1 MNRIARFSSPLL
13 VVALAL
19 TGCSSGSLLES
30 KKIDYKS
37 AKQVSP
43 LEIPPDLTAPERDDR
58 YLVPDASP
66 RGVATFSAYSSERTQ
81 PQANAS
87 VTVAA
92 DMPGMSIERAGTQRW
107 LVMPGTPDSVW
118 QDIKDFWIETGFII
132 NIDNPQL
139 GVMETDWAEDRAKI
153 PDGMIRRTLGR
164 VLDGLYSTSL
174 RDKFRTRVEAGSA
187 PGTVEV
193 FISHRGVE
201 EVYAG
206 RQEETTVWQPR
217 EADPELEAEMLR
229 RLMVRFGVQEQ
240 RAAEIVAT
248 VPQAERARL
257 VNAADGGVVLAVDES
272 FDRAWR
278 RVGLALDRIGFTVED
293 RDRSQGVYFVR
304 YIDPDRDAN
313 SGASP
318 GMLSRLAFWR
328 SKDSA
333 QAGGSE
339 YRIRVQ
345 GAETTTVSVL
355 SEAGAPDNSETAKRM
370 LGLLQEQLR

>member
-13 VVALAL
+13 LVALAL

-87 VTVAA
+87 VSVAA
-92 DMPGMSIERAGTQRW
+92 DMPGMRIERAGTQRW
-107 LVMPGTPDSVW
+107 LVMPGTPDGVW

-153 PDGMIRRTLGR
+153 PDDVIRRTLGR

-217 EADPELEAEMLR
+217 DADPELEAEMLR

-240 RAAEIVAT
+240 RAAEIVT
-248 VPQAERARL
+248 NVPQVERARL
-257 VNAADGGVVLAVDES
+257 VTVADGGVALAVDES

-345 GAETTTVSVL
+345 GADATTVSVL
-355 SEAGAPDNSETAKRM
+355 SDAGTPDNSDTAKRM